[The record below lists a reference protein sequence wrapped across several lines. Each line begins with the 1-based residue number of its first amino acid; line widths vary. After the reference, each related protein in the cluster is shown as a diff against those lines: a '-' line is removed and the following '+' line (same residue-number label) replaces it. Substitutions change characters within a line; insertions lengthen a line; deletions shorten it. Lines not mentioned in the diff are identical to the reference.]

1 MRSIKLE
8 MAVGLFVFAGIL
20 ALGWLSIKLARM
32 ELVGGN
38 YIPIKVQFTSI
49 SGLVGVISSPSQR
62 HEGVLKAGAN
72 VEIAGVGVGRVDS
85 IELDPKEYE
94 AKVVMKIDKG
104 VPIQEDAIASVR
116 TKGLIG
122 DRYIKITPGASDVI
136 LKAGETLIQN
146 EPAID
151 FEELISQFIHGS
163 IK

>member
-8 MAVGLFVFAGIL
+8 IAVGLFVFAGIL
-20 ALGWLSIKLARM
+20 ALGWLSVKLARM

-38 YIPIKVQFTSI
+38 YIPIHVQFTSV
-49 SGLVGVISSPSQR
+49 SGLKS
-62 HEGVLKAGAN
+62 GAN

-85 IELDPKEYE
+85 IDLDKDDYE
-94 AKVVMKIDKG
+94 ARVILKIDKG

-122 DRYIKITPGASDVI
+122 DRYIKITPGASDVV
-136 LKAGETLIQN
+136 LKAGDKLIQN

-163 IK
+163 IE